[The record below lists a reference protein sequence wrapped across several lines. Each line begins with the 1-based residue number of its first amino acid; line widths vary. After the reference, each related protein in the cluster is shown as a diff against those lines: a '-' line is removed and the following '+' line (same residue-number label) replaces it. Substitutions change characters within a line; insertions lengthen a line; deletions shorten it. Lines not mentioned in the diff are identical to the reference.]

1 MALGEQ
7 SIDITINGISDYF
20 RYPVSAYPDDFG
32 VCPSGIGKGS
42 QGYAGRKALEHNGN
56 KTQNP

>member
-7 SIDITINGISDYF
+7 SVDITIYGISDYF
-20 RYPVSAYPDDFG
+20 RYPVSAQPDDFC

-42 QGYAGRKALEHNGN
+42 QGYAGSKTLEHNGN